1 MRNSILLPI
10 LFVLSLSNTACTQTA
25 DNYSGNFANKELG
38 LSVDVKKTGEKFSG
52 FFEFQKQ
59 KYPFIGKNQGGI
71 LMAEYDFEGKKVP
84 FSLSVN
90 QGVYYLNSEGFNI
103 EMQRTTPSGSNT
115 VVKNDK
121 TNKGNSNTY
130 TSSSSGQRVND
141 PYGSYSFQIPK
152 DWTSK
157 EEQGSIT
164 ITHAT
169 QKVVYNIVPHNFN
182 EEEMLTGL
190 EDVADESTNTNLRI
204 SAKENVANGVLV
216 HFEGTSNG
224 KAVIVKILSAI
235 SPYGGG
241 VSFISSGLPEN
252 YTEKNTEI
260 LKAMAESVR
269 FTKGKISSATQDW
282 INTIKGRQLLYLHT
296 SGGGSTRITL
306 NLYENGQFDFA
317 NNSSYMS
324 GGSSVLS
331 YTGKESNSGTW
342 KIQSRNNETVLVLF
356 GGDRSATEYILT
368 SRPENGEINLN
379 DRRYFIRSLNQ

>member
-1 MRNSILLPI
+1 MRNFILFLILLG
-10 LFVLSLSNTACTQTA
+10 LSLSNTACTQTA
-25 DNYSGNFANKELG
+25 DNYSGTFFNKDLG
-38 LSVDVKKTGEKFSG
+38 LSVDVKKSGEKFSG

-71 LMAEYDFEGKKVP
+71 LEAEYDFQGKKVP

-103 EMQRTTPSGSNT
+103 EMQRIGGQVIAANEKVNNENAGTPI
-115 VVKNDK
+115 
-121 TNKGNSNTY
+121 
-130 TSSSSGQRVND
+130 SSVNGQSVSD

-190 EDVADESTNTNLRI
+190 EDVADESTNTNIRI
-204 SAKENVANGVLV
+204 TAKENVANGVLV
-216 HFEGTSNG
+216 HFEGISNG
-224 KAVIVKILSAI
+224 KAVIVKILSTV

-252 YTEKNTEI
+252 YSEKNTEI
-260 LKAMAESVR
+260 LKAMANSIR

-331 YTGKESNSGTW
+331 YAGKDSNSGTW
-342 KIQSRNNETVLVLF
+342 KIQSRNNQTVLVLF

-368 SRPENGEINLN
+368 SRLEKGEINLN